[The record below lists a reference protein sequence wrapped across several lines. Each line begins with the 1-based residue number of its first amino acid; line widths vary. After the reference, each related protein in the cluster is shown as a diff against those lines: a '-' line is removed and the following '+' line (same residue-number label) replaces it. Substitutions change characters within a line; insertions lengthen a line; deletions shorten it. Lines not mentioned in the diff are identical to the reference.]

1 MVFWIGAMAIALA
14 VAAATGWRLLR
25 RTADPAWPAAAG
37 FALALAGALGAAVQA
52 TVASLQA
59 PALPDASVSAPP
71 GHGAGGPAVAGAQGE
86 AQGFENLVAR
96 LEASLKEDPSDAGR
110 WALLGRS
117 YIALGRTAD
126 AAKAFEEA
134 VARTDP
140 PDPGLI
146 GEYGETLVAAAQ
158 GRIPPDAEAAFA
170 RVLTLQPDDAR
181 ARYYMAMARAEKG
194 DVAGARADLETLLRT
209 APEGAPWRATVFE
222 ALQDLGGN
230 PEIPADV
237 APKPAGG
244 APAAPAADAP
254 RGPSPAD
261 VAAAQDMSPEDRRE
275 MIRGMVDGLAA
286 RLEANP
292 DDFQGWIRLANS
304 YMVLREPAK
313 ASDALRQA
321 LKLQPGNVGILL
333 QVAEIE
339 IGAADGQVTPAAE
352 AMLRRALDRQPGN
365 PQALWRL
372 GQAAAARGETE
383 AARRMW
389 TELLPKLM
397 EADPLKDEV
406 RKALQAL

>member
-1 MVFWIGAMAIALA
+1 
-14 VAAATGWRLLR
+14 
-25 RTADPAWPAAAG
+25 
-37 FALALAGALGAAVQA
+37 
-52 TVASLQA
+52 
-59 PALPDASVSAPP
+59 
-71 GHGAGGPAVAGAQGE
+71 
-86 AQGFENLVAR
+86 
-96 LEASLKEDPSDAGR
+96 
-110 WALLGRS
+110 
-117 YIALGRTAD
+117 
-126 AAKAFEEA
+126 
-134 VARTDP
+134 
-140 PDPGLI
+140 
-146 GEYGETLVAAAQ
+146 
-158 GRIPPDAEAAFA
+158 
-170 RVLTLQPDDAR
+170 
-181 ARYYMAMARAEKG
+181 
-194 DVAGARADLETLLRT
+194 
-209 APEGAPWRATVFE
+209 
-222 ALQDLGGN
+222 
-230 PEIPADV
+230 
-237 APKPAGG
+237 
-244 APAAPAADAP
+244 
-254 RGPSPAD
+254 
-261 VAAAQDMSPEDRRE
+261 